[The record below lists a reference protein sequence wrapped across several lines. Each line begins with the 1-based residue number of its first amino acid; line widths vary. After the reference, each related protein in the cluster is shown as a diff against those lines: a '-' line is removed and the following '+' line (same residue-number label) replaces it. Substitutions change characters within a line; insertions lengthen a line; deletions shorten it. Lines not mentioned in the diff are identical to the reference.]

1 MIYSIILYLE
11 LFVMHRAVMKSVKKM
26 QAYES
31 ARTKLV
37 GGMSLRK
44 MISLVVEFEKNDYT
58 LKVSMKGHH
67 ERR

>member
-1 MIYSIILYLE
+1 
-11 LFVMHRAVMKSVKKM
+11 MKSVKKM